1 MLFPLLELSFV
12 LVQSHL
18 IYIYYESPTRTWFR
32 TFWDYLTKNN
42 KSQTTLPIKNSEHQ
56 DDIKK
61 DNFQTEEQLPLVKKD
76 EKVSNEKLTEHDSL
90 LVMN

>member
-1 MLFPLLELSFV
+1 
-12 LVQSHL
+12 
-18 IYIYYESPTRTWFR
+18 
-32 TFWDYLTKNN
+32 
-42 KSQTTLPIKNSEHQ
+42 LPIKNSEHQ

-61 DNFQTEEQLPLVKKD
+61 DNFQTEEQPPLVKKD